1 MDAIE
6 NDVLHRLQYGY
17 WTLWCRKFGYRSYR
31 NIYAVYM
38 TREGDEFDQEVHRV
52 YGALGNGAKFAG
64 FLIRSQ
70 VRKNAYAAL
79 SDAFCSGLKSKERRG
94 GHWVVVEADSPEA
107 AIAHQD
113 VAEVRDEMMQDG
125 PTHSF
130 CGVYFISNSRGA
142 VKIGNTAS
150 SIMQRLCTLQSGS
163 AYPLRL
169 VALVHT
175 TSHKKLEAELHK
187 KYKAKR
193 LEGEWF
199 QMTEDEAIQVAKEHG
214 GMAVIKRSPRSTLMP
229 KCRA

>member
-1 MDAIE
+1 MDAATGQ
-6 NDVLHRLQYGY
+6 VLHRLQYGY

-31 NIYAVYM
+31 NVYGVYM
-38 TREGDEFDQEVHRV
+38 TREGDEFSQEVHRV
-52 YGALGNGAKFAG
+52 YGALGNGSQFGG

-70 VRKNAYAAL
+70 VRKHAYAAL
-79 SDAFCSGLKSKERRG
+79 SDAFCIGLKSKEKRG
-94 GHWVVVEADSPEA
+94 GHWVIVQAESPDA

-113 VAEVRDEMMQDG
+113 VADVRDELMQNG

-169 VALVHT
+169 VALIHT

-187 KYKAKR
+187 KFKALR

-199 QMTEDEAIQVAKEHG
+199 RMTEEEAIQVAKDHG
-214 GMAVIKRSPRSTLMP
+214 GSAVTKRSPRSTLMP